1 MSQDFVA
8 LANEGV
14 QALKPYEPGKPI
26 EELERELGITDI
38 IKLASNESPLGP
50 SPKALRAAQDALLDL
65 HRYPD
70 GSGHRLKAALA
81 TKLGVASEQI
91 TLGNGS
97 NDVLDLVGRCWLK
110 PGDELVFS
118 QYAFAVYPIAALS
131 CNAKPV
137 VVPAKNYG
145 HDLDA
150 MLAAITEK
158 TRIICIANPNNPTGT
173 WIDAESLGAFL
184 AKVPSNILVV
194 LDEAY
199 FEYVEE
205 ADYPDGLA
213 LLKQYPNIIVARTF
227 SKMYG
232 LSGLRV
238 GYAVSSPE
246 IANVLNRVRHP
257 FNCNSIALAAAEAAL
272 EDDEYVAENQRVNRE
287 GLAQVSQ
294 GLTQLGLEIIPSVA
308 NFIAFDC
315 GQEAAPI
322 FDALLKEGVITRP
335 LAGYQMPRHL
345 RVSIGLPEENQR
357 FLQALNKVLA

>member
-1 MSQDFVA
+1 MTHDFMA
-8 LANEGV
+8 SANAGV
-14 QALKPYEPGKPI
+14 QTLKPYEPGKPI
-26 EELERELGITDI
+26 DELERELGITDI

-50 SPKALRAAQDALLDL
+50 SPKGLRAAQEALLDL

-81 TKLGVASEQI
+81 NKLGVNSQQV

-97 NDVLDLVGRCWLK
+97 NDVLDLIARCWLG
-110 PGDELVFS
+110 PGDELIFS

-137 VVPAKNYG
+137 AVPAKDYG
-145 HDLDA
+145 HDLAA
-150 MLAAITEK
+150 MLAAITEN

-173 WIDAESLGAFL
+173 WLSAEAIDAFL
-184 AKVPSNILVV
+184 AQVPKHILVV

-205 ADYPDGLA
+205 SDYPDGVARLP
-213 LLKQYPNIIVARTF
+213 QYPNVIVARTF

-238 GYAVSSPE
+238 GYAISSIE
-246 IANVLNRVRHP
+246 IADVLNRVRQP
-257 FNCNSIALAAAEAAL
+257 FNCNSLALVAAEAAL
-272 EDDEYVAENQRVNRE
+272 DDHEYVAESLRINR
-287 GLAQVSQ
+287 Q
-294 GLTQLGLEIIPSVA
+294 GLQQVGAGLTELGLEIIPSVT

-315 GQEAAPI
+315 GQPAAGV
-322 FDALLKEGVITRP
+322 FQALLEEGVITRP
-335 LAGYQMPRHL
+335 LAGYQMPNHL

-357 FLQALNKVLA
+357 FLTALKKVLA